1 MDRFQQGLQRELPR
15 GLDGALGLPVEARW
29 ARLDE
34 LSDGW
39 SHRDKDGRCVGIFLG
54 YRGGKSIGSVDDRH
68 VVTVAGSRAG
78 KGVSLVIPN
87 LLLYDGSVLAID
99 PKGELARTTK
109 HARDTKGPCFV
120 LDPFGANR
128 VYPTNSF
135 NPLTEIDP
143 ASLTAVDDAAKVAE
157 ALIMMPE
164 RGEMHWAESARLLLR
179 SLILL
184 TLTLP
189 KATERN
195 LVTVRELLTLQHHRL
210 SNGSDDA
217 ERREARLFVMMQRC
231 MAFDGVVAQAGQSF
245 ASTETRERTSIFSTA
260 RTQTQFLDS
269 LPLRATLKH
278 SDFNLADLKRGTVSV
293 FLSLPANRMEQHAR
307 WLRLI
312 ISLALLAFERDHA
325 EPDIPVL
332 LLLEELPVLGHMAAI
347 ESAAGQIAGFGVKM
361 WSVLQDLTQLQK
373 HYDKSWETFI
383 GNAGVLTFFSNT
395 DATTLRYVSE
405 KLGTS
410 AMLVDVP
417 SGVTLGAR
425 RSGAAESNKQLR
437 VDPLLSPHE
446 VERFFA
452 RQTGRLL
459 VLAAG
464 KPPVIVERAL
474 YYQDSGFE
482 GLRAKPS

>member
-1 MDRFQQGLQRELPR
+1 MVR
-15 GLDGALGLPVEARW
+15 
-29 ARLDE
+29 
-34 LSDGW
+34 
-39 SHRDKDGRCVGIFLG
+39 
-54 YRGGKSIGSVDDRH
+54 
-68 VVTVAGSRAG
+68 
-78 KGVSLVIPN
+78 
-87 LLLYDGSVLAID
+87 
-99 PKGELARTTK
+99 
-109 HARDTKGPCFV
+109 
-120 LDPFGANR
+120 R
-128 VYPTNSF
+128 VRI
-135 NPLTEIDP
+135 TEIDP
-143 ASLTAVDDAAKVAE
+143 ASLTAVDDAGKVAE

-164 RGEMHWAESARLLLR
+164 RGETHWAESARLLLR

-195 LVTVRELLTLQHHRL
+195 LVTVRELLTLQHHSL
-210 SNGSDDA
+210 TDGDA
-217 ERREARLFVMMQRC
+217 AESSKLQARLFYMMQRC
-231 MAFDGVVAQAGQSF
+231 NAFEGAVAQAGS
-245 ASTETRERTSIFSTA
+245 SLDSIESRELSSVFSTA

-269 LPLRATLKH
+269 LPLRSTLRH
-278 SDFNLADLKRGTVSV
+278 SDFRLADLKCGTVSV

-312 ISLALLAFERDHA
+312 ISLSLLAFEREHVN
-325 EPDIPVL
+325 PDIPVL
-332 LLLEELPVLGHMAAI
+332 LLLEEFPVLGHMAAI
-347 ESAAGQIAGFGVKM
+347 ESAAGQIAGFGIRM

-383 GNAGVLTFFSNT
+383 GNAGVLTFFGNT
-395 DATTLRYVSE
+395 DATTLQYISD

-417 SGVTLGAR
+417 SGATLGAR
-425 RSGAAESNKQLR
+425 RSGASESNKQLR

-464 KPPVIVERAL
+464 EPPAIAERAV
-474 YYQDSGFE
+474 YYSDSGFE
-482 GLRAKPS
+482 ALRAKSE